1 MNIAP
6 PRAIVHRLF
15 NHPEAVAGMAFF
27 PSPRGACCFASGRFC
42 PELKHGSGQLRKRE
56 SRLFAAEY
64 RSAPECIPGGHVRT
78 QATTQ
83 KSAMKLKNAF
93 AVFIPFFA
101 IGLAF
106 AQDLG
111 PQIRKLEDGVYVY
124 VGKNFNSNCGI
135 VLTREGVVLIDSG
148 HNPTDSRAI
157 LEAVR
162 KLTPLAV
169 RFLIDTEPHPDHTT
183 GHFVFSPPATII
195 AAEGAGD
202 SMRSRERGDPERI
215 QKLAAASPE
224 MRAALEGYRFVAPQ
238 VEYQQKMTLRVGE
251 RTFELMYLKGVH
263 SESDTAVWLPR
274 ERVLFS
280 AAGIVV
286 DQINNLRPIVSIP
299 DILASAKTMK
309 SLNPVHVVP
318 GHGAPGTV
326 KIFEDSEKYYAL
338 LLERVGRLA
347 KEGKSLDQIKKE
359 VRMPEYE
366 NWAAQE
372 RFSTNVEAAYR
383 AVKGG

>member
-1 MNIAP
+1 
-6 PRAIVHRLF
+6 
-15 NHPEAVAGMAFF
+15 
-27 PSPRGACCFASGRFC
+27 
-42 PELKHGSGQLRKRE
+42 
-56 SRLFAAEY
+56 
-64 RSAPECIPGGHVRT
+64 
-78 QATTQ
+78 
-83 KSAMKLKNAF
+83 MKLKSTGTF
-93 AVFIPFFA
+93 AVFISFFA
-101 IGLAF
+101 IGSAF

-135 VLTREGVVLIDSG
+135 VLTQEGVVLIDSG
-148 HNPTDSRAI
+148 HSPTDSRAI
-157 LEAVR
+157 LQAVK
-162 KLTPLAV
+162 KLTPLPV

-183 GHFVFSPPATII
+183 GHFVFSPPAAIV

-224 MRAALEGYRFVAPQ
+224 MRAALDGYRFVTPQ
-238 VEYQQKMTLRVGE
+238 VEYHQKMTLKVGE
-251 RTFELMYLKGVH
+251 RTFELIHLKGIH
-263 SESDTAVWLPR
+263 SESDTAVWLPK

-286 DQINNLRPIVSIP
+286 DQINNLRPIVSVP
-299 DILASAKTMK
+299 DILAAAKLMK
-309 SLNPVHVVP
+309 GLNPVHVIP
-318 GHGAPGTV
+318 GHGMPGTV

-338 LLERVGRLA
+338 LLQRVGRLA

-359 VRMPEYE
+359 VRMPEYGH
-366 NWAAQE
+366 WAAQE
-372 RFSTNVEAAYR
+372 RFPTNVEAAYR